1 MSGEDVSVPGHFA
14 DLVLDLLSACL
25 SGRDKTGLN
34 WTGLWLKTP
43 RDTQSAFCSSSCL
56 DGSDTGVSCVGAPPC
71 CLAISRARCHHLSQ

>member
-1 MSGEDVSVPGHFA
+1 MPGHFG

-43 RDTQSAFCSSSCL
+43 RDTQSAFFL
-56 DGSDTGVSCVGAPPC
+56 LPV
-71 CLAISRARCHHLSQ
+71 